1 MYHVFW
7 ASIPHACGRPV
18 WMDDRRSCMGGG
30 KGFLYGHDMWR
41 HRTNTTNPPALSLS
55 LSPSLPLSASRGR
68 LLSAHPSTQ
77 LHRCCYIVWS
87 TKAQISP
94 TGSFYSLA
102 IASVCLTRPLMNA
115 VVSPRSDT
123 RQREEKPNIYPSE
136 GYASQDSA
144 PRRSTRSDPLYFK
157 FSPGLR

>member
-18 WMDDRRSCMGGG
+18 WMDDSRSCMGGRDICMAVTCG
-30 KGFLYGHDMWR
+30 D
-41 HRTNTTNPPALSLS
+41 TTQTPLTPQSSLS
-55 LSPSLPLSASRGR
+55 LSPSFPLSASRGR

-77 LHRCCYIVWS
+77 LHRCCCIVWS

-123 RQREEKPNIYPSE
+123 RQREEKPTIYPSE
-136 GYASQDSA
+136 GYTSRDST
-144 PRRSTRSDPLYFK
+144 PQRSTCSHPLYFK